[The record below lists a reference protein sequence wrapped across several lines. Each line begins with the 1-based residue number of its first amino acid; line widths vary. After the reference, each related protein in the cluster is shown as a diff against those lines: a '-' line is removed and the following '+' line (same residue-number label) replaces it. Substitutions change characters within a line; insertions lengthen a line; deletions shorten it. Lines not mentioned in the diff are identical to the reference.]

1 MGRPKVIEEAE
12 LLDRL
17 LDAFADLGY
26 EGTSLRE
33 LCRHLGMSH
42 NLVHKRYHSKDA
54 AWYAAVD
61 HGFEVLSA
69 ALSVPQHEIP
79 ADRFEALRL
88 VMVKYAEATLR
99 RPALARII
107 QHEAAIPGPRFD
119 YMLKH
124 YIAPARQGAAGLLKD
139 LQAEGVVREGAVEA
153 VYFFLTTWGIGGLA
167 SASDKLRKT
176 GNRRSSRQQLARL
189 AVDVVIDGLRA
200 RPGSPTVGVMDE
212 K

>member
-1 MGRPKVIEEAE
+1 MRSTVSNLETVGRPKVIGEAE

-26 EGTSLRE
+26 AGTSLRE

-42 NLVHKRYHSKDA
+42 NLVYKRYHSKDA

-61 HGFEVLSA
+61 HGFEGLSA
-69 ALSVPQHEIP
+69 ALYVPQDQVP
-79 ADRFEALRL
+79 SDPFEALRL
-88 VMVKYAEATLR
+88 VMVRYAEATSR

-119 YMLKH
+119 YMLTR
-124 YIAPARQGAAGLLKD
+124 YIGPARQGSAALLTA
-139 LQAEGVVREGAVEA
+139 LQAAGVVREGAVEA

-167 SASDKLRKT
+167 SASDELRKS
-176 GNRRSSRQQLARL
+176 GKRRSSRQQLARL

-200 RPGSPTVGVMDE
+200 
-212 K
+212 